1 MTGTVARGGWGTSA
15 GRVRGWGRDGKREGR
30 TREVRTRT
38 RRTVRTR
45 ARETPRADVPRAV
58 RARPVSRHFDVVK
71 SMGAKRDRVARA
83 SAEARGRNAARLP
96 ASDARRGHREG
107 GEARDDGLAGRRA
120 ERARPPRPP
129 RAARGK
135 GGKARMMAARKAADL
150 GSRRVPSPFETC
162 ALRRRALSLLR
173 SRKRALA
180 LLSGSLARVLRARG
194 VTLRARGSRER
205 VSFSP
210 TRKSTPDLRG
220 LPFGNIAADRRF
232 AVAFDA
238 TFDRRTATAT
248 VRGSVSSAR
257 WETSRVGSGTVFN
270 PGFRM
275 IDRALFAFESIRAR
289 GLGEIDPG
297 AEFSVTSDRRA
308 VMKIQP
314 RCFGLKKTFPDEG
327 FAFLTPYLRDRRNRA
342 HTSRW
347 ARQSRL
353 SRAILIR
360 DSRFSIRFRIAGQ
373 IDREG
378 RSAHLPTDGHRSNAR
393 LSRARTEAARFAAH
407 APAPVSFCGTT

>member
-1 MTGTVARGGWGTSA
+1 
-15 GRVRGWGRDGKREGR
+15 
-30 TREVRTRT
+30 
-38 RRTVRTR
+38 
-45 ARETPRADVPRAV
+45 
-58 RARPVSRHFDVVK
+58 
-71 SMGAKRDRVARA
+71 
-83 SAEARGRNAARLP
+83 
-96 ASDARRGHREG
+96 
-107 GEARDDGLAGRRA
+107 
-120 ERARPPRPP
+120 
-129 RAARGK
+129 
-135 GGKARMMAARKAADL
+135 MMAARKAADL

-270 PGFRM
+270 PGFRV
-275 IDRALFAFESIRAR
+275 IDRALFFFESIRAR

-308 VMKIQP
+308 VMN
-314 RCFGLKKTFPDEG
+314 F
-327 FAFLTPYLRDRRNRA
+327 
-342 HTSRW
+342 
-347 ARQSRL
+347 
-353 SRAILIR
+353 
-360 DSRFSIRFRIAGQ
+360 FR
-373 IDREG
+373 
-378 RSAHLPTDGHRSNAR
+378 
-393 LSRARTEAARFAAH
+393 
-407 APAPVSFCGTT
+407 

>member
-1 MTGTVARGGWGTSA
+1 
-15 GRVRGWGRDGKREGR
+15 
-30 TREVRTRT
+30 
-38 RRTVRTR
+38 
-45 ARETPRADVPRAV
+45 
-58 RARPVSRHFDVVK
+58 
-71 SMGAKRDRVARA
+71 
-83 SAEARGRNAARLP
+83 
-96 ASDARRGHREG
+96 
-107 GEARDDGLAGRRA
+107 
-120 ERARPPRPP
+120 
-129 RAARGK
+129 
-135 GGKARMMAARKAADL
+135 MMAARKAADL

-194 VTLRARGSRER
+194 VTLRPRGSRER

-257 WETSRVGSGTVFN
+257 WETSRLGSGTVFN

-314 RCFGLKKTFPDEG
+314 RCFGLKKTF
-327 FAFLTPYLRDRRNRA
+327 
-342 HTSRW
+342 SR
-347 ARQSRL
+347 
-353 SRAILIR
+353 
-360 DSRFSIRFRIAGQ
+360 
-373 IDREG
+373 
-378 RSAHLPTDGHRSNAR
+378 
-393 LSRARTEAARFAAH
+393 
-407 APAPVSFCGTT
+407 